1 MENTKCS
8 FCGGTETKIGGGQV
22 WCANEYC
29 GAPLGNVHIGLIEGR
44 HEMPVDGYLLAAN
57 VTESAGFHE
66 GVYRGAKDAAA
77 KLVSETGNFDL
88 YLTGLT
94 VAAIG
99 AVEGMRQAGVAQ
111 PVVCNYDAVK
121 KEFVRI
127 DLDA

>member
-1 MENTKCS
+1 MANVTCP
-8 FCGGTETKIGGGQV
+8 FCGGTETRVGGGQV

-29 GAPLGNVHIGLIEGR
+29 GAPLGNVRLGLIEGR

-66 GVYRGAKDAAA
+66 GVYRAAKDAAA
-77 KLVSETGNFDL
+77 KSVSETGGFDL

-111 PVVCNYDAVK
+111 PVVRNYDASTK
-121 KEFVRI
+121 GFVRI